1 MHSPKIFLFFLILLP
16 ALAGTAGATYGGENP
31 LNSTYFSD
39 VSGGYVYDLGNSMY
53 EGSVPQGA
61 EYNVTY
67 SISLPA
73 DANVTFQRLY
83 LYWSWS
89 RLGQKAVYPGFMVY
103 DSREPDIPLKLV
115 SRYPDSKGFVSQYD
129 FYSGVDAYE
138 IPRLQPGRNNFS
150 VFCRQAGLPNSTVII
165 FGIGV
170 LAVYDEGGFKTYKGP
185 IDRYPGAGETVDLY
199 AVVETIPP
207 TKSQKTP
214 LSPIVAV
221 PAVAAAALLV
231 KERRREPL

>member
-1 MHSPKIFLFFLILLP
+1 MHSPRIFILFLILLP
-16 ALAGTAGATYGGENP
+16 ALAGTAGATYAGDNP
-31 LNSTYFSD
+31 LNSTYFD
-39 VSGGYVYDLGNSMY
+39 DIKGTYVFDMGNSRY
-53 EGSVPQGA
+53 EGSVAQGDV
-61 EYNVTY
+61 YNVTY

-89 RLGQKAVYPGFMVY
+89 RIGQKAVYPGFVVY
-103 DSREPDIPLKLV
+103 ESHQPDIPLTRV
-115 SRYPDSKGFVSQYD
+115 SRYTDSKGFVSQYD
-129 FYSGVDAYE
+129 FYSGLDVYE

-150 VFCRQAGLPNSTVII
+150 VTCVQAGMPNSSVII

-170 LAVYDEGGFKTYKGP
+170 LAVYDEGGFRTYKGS
-185 IDRYPGAGETVDLY
+185 IDRYPDKGETVDLY
-199 AVVETIPP
+199 AAIETIPP

-214 LSPIVAV
+214 LSPLAAV

-231 KERRREPL
+231 KGRRT